1 MPEKEAV
8 IEYAVQCANAIP
20 EIIEVLRETEEYM
33 GALLAAVCDECAQH
47 GTECCHTCKA
57 NISYEKVSAL
67 LEKLEDPKSATSK
80 NKLGQTAGKENKDE

>member
-67 LEKLEDPKSATSK
+67 LENWKILKAQLQKIS
-80 NKLGQTAGKENKDE
+80 